1 MGAAGAGALAGL
13 KVLDCT
19 HVIAGAY
26 CSLVLADLGADVIK
40 IEPPAGESTRG
51 MLGRTDGFR
60 AFDYV
65 NRNKRAI
72 ALDLSTEAGADV
84 VRRLAKTADVFVENY
99 RPGAMDRMGLGYE
112 RLSGINP
119 RLVYCSVSGFGLD
132 GPYRERGG
140 FDLVTQ
146 AMSGIMSFVGEAG
159 SDVPCSTAVPISDL
173 NAGVFAAVGVLAALQ
188 NRHATGR
195 GQHVE
200 TSLLESALAYTIWE
214 TGMYL
219 STGEV
224 AKRNGARH
232 RLAAPYEPLKAADG
246 HLVVGVNSQRLWTR
260 FCRAIGAPDLATEA
274 GFDSPGARMRNR
286 DALQARIEAVLAT
299 AGRDHWLARLEAE
312 GVPAGP
318 LNDIAQAWDDPQVRA
333 RGLMGEVDGR
343 RFVKTP
349 IRLHDTPVALLRGP
363 GDVGQDTRAV
373 LAEAGYTADE
383 IEALLASGAAAV
395 ERREATA

>member
-1 MGAAGAGALAGL
+1 MGALSGL
-13 KVLDCT
+13 RVLDCT

-26 CSLVLADLGADVIK
+26 CSLILADLGADVIK

-51 MLGRTDGFR
+51 MRGAGGGFR

-65 NRNKRAI
+65 NRNKRTI
-72 ALDLSTEAGADV
+72 ALDLGAEAGADA
-84 VRRLAKTADVFVENY
+84 VRRLAGTADVFVENY
-99 RPGAMDRMGLGYE
+99 RPGAMDRMGLGYD
-112 RLSGINP
+112 RLSAINP
-119 RLVYCSVSGFGLD
+119 KLVYCSVSGFGLD

-159 SDVPCSTAVPISDL
+159 SDKPCSTAVPISDL
-173 NAGVFAAVGVLAALQ
+173 NAGAFAAVGVLAALQ
-188 NRHATGR
+188 SRHATGR

-224 AKRNGARH
+224 AGRNGARH
-232 RLAAPYEPLKAADG
+232 RLAAPYEPLKTADG
-246 HLVVGVNSQRLWTR
+246 HVVVGVNSQRLWKR
-260 FCRAIGAPDLATEA
+260 FCEALDEPGLADEP
-274 GFDSPGARMRNR
+274 GFDTPAARVRNR
-286 DALQARIEAVLAT
+286 DALEARLEAVLARDTT
-299 AGRDHWLARLEAE
+299 ANWLPKFEAV

-318 LNDIAQAWDDPQVRA
+318 LNNIAQAWDDPQIKA
-333 RGLMGEVDGR
+333 RGLLGEADGR

-349 IRLHDTPVALLRGP
+349 IKLHETPVALTRGP
-363 GDVGQDTRAV
+363 GEVGQHTREV
-373 LAEAGYTADE
+373 LAEAGYSPEE
-383 IEALLASGAAAV
+383 IEGLVATGAAAT
-395 ERREATA
+395 ERKEVPA